1 MFKQALFIAVTT
13 LSFAATAQ
21 QKLVPAQSEISFTSK
36 QMGVP
41 VDGKFNKFDAQLAFD
56 PKRPDAS
63 KVSFTVDLTSVN
75 IGNADTEKELRNP
88 GWFDSAKV
96 PAATFTSS
104 GIKALGA
111 GKFEIAG
118 KLSIKNLT
126 QNVLVPVTLTQKD
139 GTTRADGSFTLKRL
153 DFKIGD
159 GEWNDVSLVA
169 NEVIVKIKLALTGIP
184 AL

>member
-1 MFKQALFIAVTT
+1 MFKQALFILIASVS
-13 LSFAATAQ
+13 LAANAQ

-41 VDGKFNKFDAQLAFD
+41 VDGKFGKFDAQLAFD
-56 PKRPDAS
+56 PKKPDTN

-96 PAATFTSS
+96 PVATFTSS
-104 GIKALGA
+104 GIKSLGA

-169 NEVIVKIKLALTGIP
+169 NEVIVKIRLALTGIP

>member
-1 MFKQALFIAVTT
+1 MFKQALFILIAA
-13 LSFAATAQ
+13 LSLAANAQ

-41 VDGKFNKFDAQLAFD
+41 VDGKFGKFDAQLAFD
-56 PKRPDAS
+56 PKKPDTS

-96 PAATFTSS
+96 PVATFTSS